1 MATGLKAVFQLLAEI
16 AIQRSHVGV
25 CTYDKR
31 VSAENSVR
39 FCRLADFTVR
49 RLNVPLALGM
59 IISNSFLAIL
69 KPYVACF

>member
-31 VSAENSVR
+31 VSAENFVR
-39 FCRLADFTVR
+39 FSA
-49 RLNVPLALGM
+49 
-59 IISNSFLAIL
+59 
-69 KPYVACF
+69 